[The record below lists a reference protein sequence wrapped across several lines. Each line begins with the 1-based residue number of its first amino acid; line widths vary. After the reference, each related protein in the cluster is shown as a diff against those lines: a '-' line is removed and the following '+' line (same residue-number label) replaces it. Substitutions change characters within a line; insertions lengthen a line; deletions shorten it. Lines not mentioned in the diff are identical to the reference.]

1 MHEPAENAGCGVQRH
16 RHEMA
21 CKDLG
26 KANAQARNQPADVP
40 GEHSRKNA
48 AFKGKIDGFVL
59 MVAEDAHAGAGSKD
73 ERKNEGELNSGP
85 DITVVLKNDPLKSRK
100 PHQNTGD

>member
-1 MHEPAENAGCGVQRH
+1 MHETAENARGTVQRH
-16 RHEMA
+16 RHEMPG
-21 CKDLG
+21 KDIG
-26 KANAQARNQPADVP
+26 KANAEARNQPADVS
-40 GEHSRKNA
+40 GEHSCKNA
-48 AFKGKIDGFVL
+48 AFEGKVDGFVL

-85 DITVVLKNDPLKSRK
+85 DITVILKNDPLKSRK